1 MTSKILVIDDDIS
14 FLEQVPDILAGCGE
28 IDCFATID
36 QGIAAITAKFYDI
49 AILDLNFE
57 NDKRS
62 GLDIFQKIL
71 AMDRG
76 VDVLMITAET
86 DPRRIFDLVNSGVHR
101 FLPKPANVAEIRNQ
115 VEAILE
121 ERGLRHRSLALGSDG
136 ACHAPVLIGNSRQM
150 LLIREQIERIV
161 GHGIKD
167 VLIQG
172 ETGTGKEVLARHI
185 ASLADK
191 SKRFFAVN
199 CASLTEGLIQSELFG
214 HVKGAF
220 TGADR
225 EKKGIFEAAQG
236 GYVFLD
242 EIGDM
247 PLSQQPKLL
256 RTLQERTIQRVG
268 EVAEKSVSFRT
279 ISASHI
285 DLKSAVEKGNFRE
298 DLFFRIS
305 KEVIVIPPLRERP
318 GDIKELVIYFLSRMK
333 KKCSITE
340 EALALLQSYP
350 WPGNVRQLEA
360 AVESM
365 AIRCKEV
372 IRSAQV
378 LSVVPDLASLSSTKI
393 KKAIVGTYGLQLIS
407 SERQRFQKAIL
418 EANGDRTEA
427 AKILG
432 LPRST
437 FFRKAKELGL
447 VKSRRQQSLSFVE

>member
-1 MTSKILVIDDDIS
+1 
-14 FLEQVPDILAGCGE
+14 
-28 IDCFATID
+28 
-36 QGIAAITAKFYDI
+36 
-49 AILDLNFE
+49 
-57 NDKRS
+57 
-62 GLDIFQKIL
+62 
-71 AMDRG
+71 
-76 VDVLMITAET
+76 
-86 DPRRIFDLVNSGVHR
+86 
-101 FLPKPANVAEIRNQ
+101 
-115 VEAILE
+115 
-121 ERGLRHRSLALGSDG
+121 
-136 ACHAPVLIGNSRQM
+136 
-150 LLIREQIERIV
+150 
-161 GHGIKD
+161 
-167 VLIQG
+167 
-172 ETGTGKEVLARHI
+172 
-185 ASLADK
+185 LADK